1 MEAWVLSE
9 QHHRVAARCV
19 DETVIYDY
27 ASGKKSML
35 KPFMVDKFRQTFELQ
50 MQRKAKGMEKINT
63 TVEAVEDLERVYQ

>member
-1 MEAWVLSE
+1 
-9 QHHRVAARCV
+9 
-19 DETVIYDY
+19 
-27 ASGKKSML
+27 ML